1 MANVG
6 KILSRGVGAA
16 ALYFIAKDA
25 HVNGKVQADCE
36 VKTKGAKAA
45 AYFMENTMTMDRPSI
60 TKSRMKDWVFKKE
73 LSQNIRGFVNSFTGY
88 VKGFV
93 KTLGQT
99 VLPLGLGLT
108 ALLAKGNVLTK
119 GSAIGL
125 LTIGL
130 ISFFKDGL
138 GLGRHKNATLP
149 IE

>member
-16 ALYFIAKDA
+16 AIYFIAKDA
-25 HVNGKVQADCE
+25 HVNGKVQADID

-45 AYFMENTMTMDRPSI
+45 AYFMENTMYMDRPSI
-60 TKSRMKDWVFKKE
+60 TKSRMKNWVFRKE
-73 LSQNIRGFVNSFTGY
+73 LGQNIRGFINSFTGY

-93 KTLGQT
+93 RTLGQT
-99 VLPLGLGLT
+99 VLPLGLGLM
-108 ALLAKGNVLTK
+108 ALLAKGNTLTK

-125 LTIGL
+125 LAIGL
-130 ISFFKDGL
+130 FSFVKDGL
-138 GLGRHKNATLP
+138 GIGKPKGLTTP